1 MSYKEGVLGKQCN
14 VLFMSLKMRT
24 SLVLQSIFNL
34 MKEKAAREETIKT
47 LRNSVASPTRQCR
60 NAKAEDRCFSSRVQ
74 EAKHKNF
81 AQENELLE
89 DKVQMFEKT
98 NACFAEYKNDVINSS
113 NDM

>member
-1 MSYKEGVLGKQCN
+1 
-14 VLFMSLKMRT
+14 
-24 SLVLQSIFNL
+24 